1 MKRILIILTVLCFAF
16 VLFACGNGNTDT
28 QTNLST
34 DTTNMLENEKIIL
47 NGTVD
52 KVNESSI
59 EITIADN
66 QNASGTYQVN
76 VSAETLIYDKYGN
89 KISLNQIEIDNTV
102 EVSFNGQVTKS
113 LPPQV
118 NAIII
123 QVK

>member
-16 VLFACGNGNTDT
+16 VLFACGGNTDT

-34 DTTNMLENEKIIL
+34 DITNMLENEKIIL

-118 NAIII
+118 SAIII

>member
-1 MKRILIILTVLCFAF
+1 MKRVLIILTVLCFAF
-16 VLFACGNGNTDT
+16 VLFACGGNTDT
-28 QTNLST
+28 QTTLST
-34 DTTNMLENEKIIL
+34 DITNMLENEKIIL

-118 NAIII
+118 SAIII

>member
-16 VLFACGNGNTDT
+16 VLFACGGNTDT

-76 VSAETLIYDKYGN
+76 VNSETLIYDKYGN

-118 NAIII
+118 NAIIV